1 MKQIGMLN
9 TEFLPDAVQWSEGM
23 LLSPQHF
30 QQNDIHLQA
39 LVHQRL
45 AAATPRCW
53 GVRHLRVD
61 ATRLAK
67 GYVKITECDAVMPDG
82 MPIVF
87 RAFDDARSLNI
98 DVDAHCAI
106 DGTPVP
112 ILLAIPPRA
121 GALDVQATSIR
132 RYEPVAGRATLDET
146 LGTGDVVVDRQRV
159 KLSLHVEDELPSGY
173 PAVPLLEVRR
183 NANGNIE
190 FTPYHPPAFRLD
202 AFAFLGESSLERRLL
217 ALRDALWDK
226 LRQIVGLT
234 TEDSPDSVAA
244 LGSEAR
250 SHLRVAR
257 EIAACLPLADT
268 VFADPASTPAD
279 AWSALVQIVGRMTA
293 IGSDPRPPAL
303 DPYRHDDCQ
312 PQFHAALS
320 FVDRKLALV
329 RTRWDSMAF
338 ERIGEGAFSR
348 RLPESA
354 GGEILV
360 ELRPA
365 DGQTA
370 TAMLSWLQQ
379 ARIGSEDLLPV
390 LRQRRLPGAE
400 VRALGANE
408 IASLGL
414 RPEAMLF
421 GLTPQ
426 TVSVAQGEV
435 GTFRPGRSLVV
446 QGEGGHGPAAII
458 LHRHRDPADRAG
470 NGDA

>member
-1 MKQIGMLN
+1 MKPLGMTN

-39 LVHQRL
+39 LLHQRL
-45 AAATPRCW
+45 AALAPHGW
-53 GVRHLRVD
+53 GLRHLRLD
-61 ATRLAK
+61 TTRLAK
-67 GYVKITECDAVMPDG
+67 GYVKVTECDAVMSDG
-82 MPIVF
+82 VPIVF

-98 DVDAHCAI
+98 DVDAACAV
-106 DGTPVP
+106 DGTPVRV
-112 ILLAIPPRA
+112 LLAIPPRA
-121 GALDVQATSIR
+121 GAMDVHSTSIR
-132 RYEPVAGRATLDET
+132 RYEPVSGRATLDET
-146 LGTGDVVVDRQRV
+146 VGTGDVVVDRQRV
-159 KLSLHVEDELPSGY
+159 KLSLHIEDELPSGY

-190 FTPYHPPAFRLD
+190 LTTYHPPGFRLD
-202 AFAFLGESSLERRLL
+202 AFAFLGRIGLESRLL
-217 ALRDALWDK
+217 ELRNVLWDK

-268 VFADPASTPAD
+268 VLADPAASPAQ

-312 PQFHAALS
+312 PQFQAALS
-320 FVDRKLALV
+320 FVERKLSLV
-329 RTRWDSMAF
+329 RTSWDSMAF
-338 ERIGEGAFSR
+338 ERLGEGAFSR
-348 RLPESA
+348 RLPEA
-354 GGEILV
+354 IPGELLV

-370 TAMLSWLQQ
+370 ASMLAWLQQ

-400 VRALGANE
+400 IRVLNSNE

-421 GLTPQ
+421 GLSPQ
-426 TVSVAQGEV
+426 TISVAEGET
-435 GTFRPGRSLVV
+435 GTFRAGRSLVV
-446 QGEGGHGPAAII
+446 QGDTGHGPAAII
-458 LHRHRDPADRAG
+458 LHRHRDAAERGG
-470 NGDA
+470 NGHA